1 MMKSMSGRGGSDSM
15 QATNKAGHV
24 LAIFK
29 KSMRCKTMASKH
41 SKKTLALLAQ
51 FPNFDSW
58 IINNLSAEQLYAVMQ
73 TQMGA
78 VNFGGNHPLNS
89 QLLGVALW
97 RAYRDQIIFE
107 LECIWGEDN
116 DYTQPA
122 PTCDRNEYFHASVC
136 IAIGN
141 YAREQDELM
150 EAVIERQKGE
160 IAQAMAAAPI
170 GQPERRPRL

>member
-1 MMKSMSGRGGSDSM
+1 MMKSMRGRGGFDSM
-15 QATNKAGHV
+15 QATNKAGHA

-29 KSMRCKTMASKH
+29 KSTRCKTMASKY

-51 FPNFDSW
+51 FPNFENW

-73 TQMGA
+73 TQMGT
-78 VNFGGNHPLNS
+78 VNFGGDHPLNS

-97 RAYRDQIIFE
+97 RAYRDQVIFE

-122 PTCDRNEYFHASVC
+122 PTCDKNEYFHAQVC

-170 GQPERRPRL
+170 GQHRHYPRL

>member
-1 MMKSMSGRGGSDSM
+1 M
-15 QATNKAGHV
+15 
-24 LAIFK
+24 
-29 KSMRCKTMASKH
+29 KH

-51 FPNFDSW
+51 FPNFDNW

-73 TQMGA
+73 AQMGA
-78 VNFGGNHPLNS
+78 VNFGGNHPLTS

-97 RAYRDQIIFE
+97 RAYRDQVIFE

-116 DYTQPA
+116 DYTQLA